1 MRRGRS
7 EKPDTAGRKRPAY
20 FNDQDFTFLRRL
32 IITLAVGGLA
42 YFLWR
47 ISGIL
52 LLLFGAVLI
61 AVLLRAFADFLEAH
75 LRLAPFGVT
84 VATFVCLAAL
94 GGFLYLFG
102 AHIGD
107 QLSYV
112 VEKIPRALDI
122 AGERFGIFNLTG
134 EIERAV
140 KGDSDRPGVMWQAA
154 TIGYA
159 VLGGVLDVILV
170 LIAAIYL
177 AADPKCYRRGV
188 AKLFPPDQHERIF
201 DAMDSTGGALRLWFL
216 AQLLTMFIV
225 AMLSLA
231 AYWWIGLPSP
241 LALALI
247 AGVTNFIPYLGPFLG
262 AIPAVIFAFT
272 MDTDTIIWTLVAIV
286 VIQQI
291 EGNLLTPLIQD
302 RVVLMPAVL
311 VLFSIV
317 VFGLL
322 FGVLGVVLAVPLA
335 VALAVLIK
343 KLWMREVLGESTVV
357 PGESRSARR

>member
-1 MRRGRS
+1 MGRS
-7 EKPDTAGRKRPAY
+7 ARPAKAGKKRAAY
-20 FNDQDFTFLRRL
+20 FNDQDFIFLRRL
-32 IITLAVGGLA
+32 IVTLAVAGLA

-61 AVLLRAFADFLEAH
+61 AVLLRAFADFLERH
-75 LRLAPFGVT
+75 LPLAPYGLT
-84 VATFVCLAAL
+84 VATLVCIALL
-94 GGFLYLFG
+94 GGFLFLFG
-102 AHIGD
+102 ANAG
-107 QLSYV
+107 QQFSYV

-122 AGERFGIFNLTG
+122 AGERFGIYNLTG

-140 KGDSDRPGVMWQAA
+140 KGDSDGSGVMWQAA

-159 VLGGVLDVILV
+159 VLGGVFDFILV
-170 LIAAIYL
+170 VIAAIYL
-177 AADPKCYRRGV
+177 AADPRLYRRGV
-188 AKLFPPDQHERIF
+188 VKLFPPDQHELIF
-201 DAMDSTGGALRLWFL
+201 DAMDTTGGALRLWFW

-225 AMLSLA
+225 AAMSLA

-262 AIPAVIFAFT
+262 AVPAIIFAFT
-272 MDTDTIIWTLVAIV
+272 MDTDTIIWTVVAIV

-291 EGNLLTPLIQD
+291 EGNILTPLIQD
-302 RVVLMPAVL
+302 RIVLMPAVL

-317 VFGLL
+317 VFGFL
-322 FGVLGVVLAVPLA
+322 FGVWGVVLAVPLA

-343 KLWMREVLGESTVV
+343 KLWMRDVLGEHTVV
-357 PGESRSARR
+357 PGEKRAASQR

>member
-1 MRRGRS
+1 M
-7 EKPDTAGRKRPAY
+7 
-20 FNDQDFTFLRRL
+20 RRL
-32 IITLAVGGLA
+32 IIALAVGGLA

-52 LLLFGAVLI
+52 LLLFGAVLM
-61 AVLLRAFADFLEAH
+61 AVLLRAFADFLETY

-84 VATFVCLAAL
+84 VATFICLAAL

-107 QLSYV
+107 QFSYV
-112 VEKIPRALDI
+112 VEKTPRALDL
-122 AGERFGIFNLTG
+122 AGERFGIYNLTG

-140 KGDSDRPGVMWQAA
+140 KGELRSSGRDVAGRYNRLCGARRHARLHSCSDRCD
-154 TIGYA
+154 
-159 VLGGVLDVILV
+159 LSGGRSEMLS
-170 LIAAIYL
+170 
-177 AADPKCYRRGV
+177 PRRGQAV
-188 AKLFPPDQHERIF
+188 SPDQHERIF
-201 DAMDSTGGALRLWFL
+201 DAMDSTGGALRLWFWG
-216 AQLLTMFIV
+216 QLLTMFIV
-225 AMLSLA
+225 AIMSLA

-272 MDTDTIIWTLVAIV
+272 MDTDTIIWTVAAIV

-291 EGNLLTPLIQD
+291 EGNILTPLIQD
-302 RVVLMPAVL
+302 RMVLMPAVL

-343 KLWMREVLGESTVV
+343 KLWMREVLGERTVV